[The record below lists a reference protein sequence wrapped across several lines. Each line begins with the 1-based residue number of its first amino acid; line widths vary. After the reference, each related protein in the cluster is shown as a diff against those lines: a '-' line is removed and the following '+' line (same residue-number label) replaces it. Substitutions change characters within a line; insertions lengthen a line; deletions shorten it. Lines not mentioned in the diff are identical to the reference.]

1 MILHRRDRAAI
12 RTTSAFTVVGLLF
25 ALGGVAQAADTAP
38 PTAPNYEA
46 VCGAVQVGYVRCD
59 AQLRTDIPPQLEGMP
74 NGAQPKLQSGYGPA
88 DLQSAYELASAAAAD
103 GSGETVA
110 VIDAFNDPNAVQD
123 LAIYRSQYGLPP
135 CTAQDECLKVV
146 SQSGSSTSLPPD
158 APTSPTGDWTVEESL
173 DLDMVSAICPRC
185 DIDLV
190 EANSDSFSDM
200 LVAVDEAVALG
211 AKFVSNS
218 YGGAES
224 STETSEDSHFDHP
237 GVVMTAAA
245 GDDGYG
251 VQYPAASPYVTAV
264 GGTTLSPAAN
274 PRGWTESVW
283 SGTGSGC
290 SAFET
295 KPAWQIDGGCA
306 KRTVADVSAVADP
319 DTGVYIYDSYA
330 ADGGWSVLGGTSAA
344 APIIAATY
352 ALAGTPPT
360 GAKTASDPY
369 THIPYL
375 FDVTSGATASCSP
388 AYLCA
393 AQAGYDGPTGLGTPD
408 GITAFTPGAGVG
420 GLANAVQAY
429 QDPTTSLGTVIAAG
443 GFDPGPALAPGTSP
457 AVTALPGGGYEEA
470 IQNSSGDLQVYGSIR
485 DIAYAS
491 VPIMPG
497 TSPAIAANAS
507 GVAVAFQSPS
517 GSLWAYTSYGGTY
530 GNYYDMSLGM
540 YPGTSPS
547 IAPLA
552 SAGGGFE
559 VAFQANTG
567 ALWTA
572 PITGGGT
579 NHGLGMLAGTSP
591 AIAANGSW
599 YDIAFQ
605 ANSTDLYTYT
615 SSSGV
620 GHDLG
625 LGMAGG
631 TSPSITPLAG
641 VGGGFDIAFQA
652 NTGQLYTCPF
662 AGGGVDVGLGMLPGT
677 SPSIAAA
684 PGGYGYYVAMQA
696 NTGHL
701 WDFWSYLGVGYDLG
715 VTMASGTSPDITTP

>member
-1 MILHRRDRAAI
+1 VIVRQRSLAAF
-12 RTTSAFTVVGLLF
+12 RMAGAFTVVGLLF
-25 ALGGVAQAADTAP
+25 ALGGVAQAADTQP
-38 PTAPNYEA
+38 PTAPDYQA
-46 VCGAVQVGYVRCD
+46 VCGAVQVGYARCD
-59 AQLRTDIPPQLEGMP
+59 AQLRTDVPPQLESTP
-74 NGAQPKLQSGYGPA
+74 SGAQPKLQSGYGPA
-88 DLQSAYELASAAAAD
+88 DLQSAYGLAAAAAQS

-110 VIDAFNDPNAVQD
+110 IVDAFNDPDAAQD
-123 LAIYRSQYGLPP
+123 LAVYRSQYGLPA
-135 CTAQDECLKVV
+135 CTVQDECLKVV
-146 SQSGSSTSLPPD
+146 SQTGSTTSLPPD
-158 APTSPTGDWTVEESL
+158 PPATEDWTLEESL

-190 EANSDSFSDM
+190 EATSDATSD
-200 LVAVDEAVALG
+200 LYAAVDEAVALG

-224 STETSEDSHFDHP
+224 SAETSDDSHFDHP
-237 GVVMTAAA
+237 GVVMTAAT

-251 VQYPAASPYVTAV
+251 VQYPAASQYVTAV
-264 GGTTLSPAAN
+264 GGTTLSLASN
-274 PRGWTESVW
+274 PRGWTESAW
-283 SGTGSGC
+283 AGTGSGC
-290 SAFET
+290 SAYEP

-319 DTGVYIYDSYA
+319 DTGVYVYDSYG
-330 ADGGWSVLGGTSAA
+330 ADGGWNVGGGTSAA

-352 ALAGTPPT
+352 ALAGTPAT
-360 GAKTASDPY
+360 GAKPESYPY
-369 THIPYL
+369 AHIPDL
-375 FDVTSGATASCSP
+375 FDVTSGSTASCSP
-388 AYLCA
+388 SYLCT

-429 QDPTTSLGTVIAAG
+429 QDPTTMLGTAIAAG
-443 GFDPGPALAPGTSP
+443 GFNPGPTLAPGTSP
-457 AVTALPGGGYEEA
+457 AITTLPGGGYEEA

-552 SAGGGFE
+552 SAAGGFE
-559 VAFQANTG
+559 IAFQANTG

-579 NHGLGMLAGTSP
+579 YHSLGMLGGTSP
-591 AIAANGSW
+591 AIAANAGG
-599 YDIAFQ
+599 YDVAFQ
-605 ANSTDLYTYT
+605 ADSGVLWTY
-615 SSSGV
+615 SSASGV
-620 GHDLG
+620 GHNLG
-625 LGMAGG
+625 LGMKSG

-662 AGGGVDVGLGMLPGT
+662 AGGGVDVGLGMLAGT

-696 NTGHL
+696 NSGQL
-701 WDFWSYLGVGYDLG
+701 WDFWSFTGVGYDLG
-715 VTMASGTSPDITTP
+715 VAMAPGTGPDIATP